1 MLLNVCPQGVEG
13 KGEGALVPVKIASEV
28 NCSEY
33 LSLQHE
39 CTSCTCRVHRL
50 RILVLFHRFG
60 VCTKPT
66 LRNTLGQD
74 VFGVDRWAGSGQ
86 QRHLAGTAIL
96 SRCEPLSQLYSPGK
110 GASGSRWRKS
120 GGKQT
125 EWIRIF
131 QEGNSTKME
140 SLFLLLRPLP
150 PGPGGRRGGGEA
162 CRRKLRGRALSG
174 ERGCRACGAGERRF

>member
-13 KGEGALVPVKIASEV
+13 KGEGAPFPVKIASEV

-39 CTSCTCRVHRL
+39 STLCTCRVHRL
-50 RILVLFHRFG
+50 RILKLFHRLG
-60 VCTKPT
+60 VCRKPT
-66 LRNTLGQD
+66 LRNNLGQD
-74 VFGVDRWAGSGQ
+74 VFGVDRWAGSGE
-86 QRHLAGTAIL
+86 QRHLAGTAVL
-96 SRCEPLSQLYSPGK
+96 SRCELLSQLYSPGK

-120 GGKQT
+120 GGKQP

-140 SLFLLLRPLP
+140 SLWLLRRPLP
-150 PGPGGRRGGGEA
+150 QVPAGEGEGGRRAGGSSG
-162 CRRKLRGRALSG
+162 GAL
-174 ERGCRACGAGERRF
+174 